1 MRGLA
6 GSGVLNIVAANFGD
20 KETLRDT
27 KRHKRS
33 SGQKVVVGSLD
44 SVLPSVS
51 SVTMVD
57 SPSFSYPIYS
67 PHTSPHSDLAP
78 SKTTLPTPIFA
89 H

>member
-6 GSGVLNIVAANFGD
+6 GSGMLNIVAANFGD

-27 KRHKRS
+27 KRS

-57 SPSFSYPIYS
+57 SLSFSYPIYS
-67 PHTSPHSDLAP
+67 PYTSPHSDLAP
-78 SKTTLPTPIFA
+78 SKTTLRTPIFA